1 MTGRKSFKNLTKGFS
16 SERNAIIESRKSEL
30 REEMALHEL
39 RQAIGTS
46 QEALAELLN
55 VMQPAI
61 AKMEK
66 RSDIRISSLRRMIEG
81 MGGSLEIKAH
91 FPQGDVIL
99 TNYTEYPHT

>member
-1 MTGRKSFKNLTKGFS
+1 MSGRNSFTKLTEDISPKRRTRIE
-16 SERNAIIESRKSEL
+16 ERKIEL

-46 QEALAELLN
+46 QEIMAEQLD

-61 AKMEK
+61 AKME
-66 RSDIRISSLRRMIEG
+66 RRNDIRISSLRRMIEA

-91 FPQGDVIL
+91 FPQGDVTL
-99 TNYTEYPHT
+99 TNYTESP